1 MTEQRRHEIVWQALY
16 GAMHPVVKNLFH
28 LTHDELRLDGPCL
41 LVSNH
46 VSAWDPLLVAMSL
59 RHKQLYFV
67 ASEHLFRMGAVS
79 RALEYLVAPIPRRK
93 ASSGFETVKICLQR
107 LKDGQSVGLFAE
119 GEQSWD
125 GRTAPIF
132 PATGKLAKRSGASL
146 VTYRLE
152 GAYLSLPRW
161 GRGIRRGRV
170 RGGVVHVYSP
180 EELRAMTSGEVN
192 AAIERDIYEDAWA
205 RQKQSPVR
213 YRGRRPAE
221 GLERALYLCPAC
233 RRTDGLTAKGDTLSC
248 TCGKRWRYTEFGT
261 FDPPAPFETIA
272 DWEDWQREALCALDF
287 VREEGALF
295 SDEGLVL
302 TRILPDHTERPM
314 GGGRLTQYPDRVVC
328 GLRTFQLRE
337 IDSMAMV
344 LSHLLLLSVGGEYW
358 QIRAAGNVNLRKYY
372 TLWRHG
378 RGTQT

>member
-1 MTEQRRHEIVWQALY
+1 MTERERHELVWRALY
-16 GAMHPVVKNLFH
+16 VPLHPVICRLFH

-67 ASEHLFRMGAVS
+67 ASEHIFRMGLLS

-93 ASSGFETVKICLQR
+93 ASSGFETVKTCLQR
-107 LKDGQSVGLFAE
+107 LNAGESVGLFAE

-161 GRGIRRGRV
+161 GRGIRRGEV
-170 RGGVVHVYSP
+170 RGGVVNVYSP
-180 EELRAMTSGEVN
+180 EKLREMTPAEVN

-213 YRGRRPAE
+213 YRGKRTAE
-221 GLERALYLCPAC
+221 GLERAIYLCPVC
-233 RRTDGLTAKGDTLSC
+233 RRTDGLTAHGDTLSC
-248 TCGKRWRYTEFGT
+248 TCGKRWRYTQLGT
-261 FDPPAPFETIA
+261 FDPPEPFETIA
-272 DWEDWQREALCALDF
+272 DWEDWQKNALRAQDF
-287 VREEGALF
+287 AHEGEALF
-295 SDEGLVL
+295 SDDGLVL

-314 GGGRLTQYPDRVVC
+314 GGGKLTQYPDRLVC
-328 GLRTFQLRE
+328 GLRTFPLRE
-337 IDSMAMV
+337 INSMAMV
-344 LSHLLLLSVGGEYW
+344 LSHLLLLSIGGEYW
-358 QIRAAGNVNLRKYY
+358 QIRSTNNANLRKYY
-372 TLWRHG
+372 AIWQHS
-378 RGTQT
+378 RGTQK

>member
-1 MTEQRRHEIVWQALY
+1 MTDQQRHELVWRALY
-16 GAMHPVVKNLFH
+16 GPLHMVLRHKFH

-59 RHKQLYFV
+59 RHKQLYYV
-67 ASEHLFRMGAVS
+67 ASEHIFRMGLVS
-79 RALEYLVAPIPRRK
+79 RAIEYLVAPIPRRK
-93 ASSGFETVKICLQR
+93 ASSGFETVKVCLQR
-107 LKDGQSVGLFAE
+107 LRDGQSVGLFAE

-161 GRGIRRGRV
+161 GRGIRRGAV
-170 RGGVVHVYSP
+170 RGGIVNVYSP
-180 EELRAMTSGEVN
+180 EQLRAMTPAEVN

-205 RQKQSPVR
+205 RQKQAPVR

-302 TRILPDHTERPM
+302 TRILPDPPERPM

-328 GLRTFQLRE
+328 GLRTFPLRE

-344 LSHLLLLSVGGEYW
+344 LSHLLLMSIGGEYW
-358 QIRAAGNVNLRKYY
+358 QIRSTNNANLRKYY
-372 TLWRHG
+372 AIWQHS